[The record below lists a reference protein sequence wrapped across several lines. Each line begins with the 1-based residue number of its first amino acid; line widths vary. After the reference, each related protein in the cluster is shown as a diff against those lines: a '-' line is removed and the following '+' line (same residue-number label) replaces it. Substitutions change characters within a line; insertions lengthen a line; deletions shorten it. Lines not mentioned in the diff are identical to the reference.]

1 MSMLDHGILN
11 VPLSKRG
18 NIDTQLDKYKAE
30 QAILEKDK
38 SDLAKSAFVDNKEI
52 AQELWSKVDKELI
65 KLDARRRGMK
75 FSELRDILHELVKW
89 QPKKAIKVLPDYINS

>member
-1 MSMLDHGILN
+1 MLDHGILN

-18 NIDTQLDKYKAE
+18 NIDAQLDKYKAE

-65 KLDARRRGMK
+65 KLDAKRRGMR
-75 FSELRDILHELVKW
+75 FSELRDILHDFVKW
-89 QPKKAIKVLPDYINS
+89 QPHKAIKVLPKYIK

>member
-1 MSMLDHGILN
+1 MKMLDHGILN

-18 NIDTQLDKYKAE
+18 NIDTQIDKYKAE
-30 QAILEKDK
+30 QASIKKDK
-38 SDLAKSAFVDNKEI
+38 SDLAKSVFSDNKEI
-52 AQELWSKVDKELI
+52 AKELWSKVDKDLI
-65 KLDARRRGMK
+65 KLDAKRRGMK